1 MGKSQASRQAGRKRR
16 ALGQH
21 FLRDTQVA
29 RAIVELARPTLDDL
43 VVEIGPGT
51 GALTAILGERAGRL
65 LALEVDEVLVERL
78 RSRFADSQRV
88 EISLADARGFDY
100 AKLPDLVPSP
110 RGRVVVVGNLPYSVS
125 KPILFRLIEARTA
138 LSSLTLMLQKEVAER
153 VVASPGSKR
162 YGSLS
167 VLTQLHTDPR
177 LAFTVPPGA
186 FTPPPDVESAVVQ
199 LTVLPGP
206 RVPLAD
212 EAAFRQVV
220 KAGFAQRRKTLAN
233 ALSGGLGLPVETARV
248 WLTAAGIDPTRRAE
262 TLTLDDFARLSSQIP
277 SRDLGQ
283 VVR

>member
-1 MGKSQASRQAGRKRR
+1 MTGKKRR

-78 RSRFADSQRV
+78 RSRFAASQRV

-110 RGRVVVVGNLPYSVS
+110 RGRVVVVGNLPYSIS
-125 KPILFRLIEARTA
+125 KPILLRLIEARTA

-167 VLTQLHTDPR
+167 VLTQLYTDPR

-233 ALSGGLGLPVETARV
+233 ALSGGLGLPVETARA
-248 WLTAAGIDPTRRAE
+248 WLTAAGIDSTRRAE
-262 TLTLDDFARLSSQIP
+262 TLTLDDFACLSSQIP